1 MNKAAANAARI
12 ITSTLDFFGVSSS
25 DVSLA
30 ISTWVVV
37 EMETFPIE
45 EKIVVAD
52 EKVVV
57 AASVGVF
64 RCTEEFLKR
73 VRFINGFKFGSMSV
87 TREQQG
93 KREISKKTIF
103 AGKSLIAGGKY
114 DKQRAKGRPLSL
126 FENKFPS
133 NSHLLGIFTRHPLF
147 SRLKDTYDYPRVT
160 LI

>member
-12 ITSTLDFFGVSSS
+12 ITTTLDFFGFSSS

-45 EKIVVAD
+45 EMIVVAD

-73 VRFINGFKFGSMSV
+73 KLFINGFKFGSMSV

-93 KREISKKTIF
+93 KREIMF
-103 AGKSLIAGGKY
+103 GN
-114 DKQRAKGRPLSL
+114 
-126 FENKFPS
+126 F
-133 NSHLLGIFTRHPLF
+133 
-147 SRLKDTYDYPRVT
+147 
-160 LI
+160 